1 MSNKVEHVN
10 FEQSRRD
17 NSGTRLYVVEQ
28 GRKMPQ
34 VLLLGHVGAVSSRA
48 VHGSPAQKLQPR
60 AIEPQI
66 SRNKRGRFGP
76 MKKWICSVASSRGA
90 WAKKRHIVCS
100 TL

>member
-34 VLLLGHVGAVSSRA
+34 VLLLGHVG
-48 VHGSPAQKLQPR
+48 GYCCPP
-60 AIEPQI
+60 
-66 SRNKRGRFGP
+66 
-76 MKKWICSVASSRGA
+76 
-90 WAKKRHIVCS
+90 
-100 TL
+100 